1 MRLILLTLLLLLTTS
16 AQSQVIFNVPEI
28 EVPVSEFINL
38 PVEIETAGEDV
49 GSLEFALNYDKNY
62 LEFVSIEVTV
72 KAQEWLTYTM
82 DWEGETVRWGGYDAS
97 FGSYTI
103 SNTTELFTVRFRVID
118 QNWTEIPITIGRKTA
133 GTDIGMDIQ
142 VENTDGYVNKRMM
155 PFEVQPA
162 DGIYGMVYPVPTIGP
177 ITFDLTVP
185 DNGEYLV
192 RVISYSNRE
201 YLRSKRTFFA
211 GWVQFQMDL
220 STLPQGVYLLQ
231 VTNGKFV
238 KTFKTIKK

>member
-1 MRLILLTLLLLLTTS
+1 M
-16 AQSQVIFNVPEI
+16 
-28 EVPVSEFINL
+28 
-38 PVEIETAGEDV
+38 
-49 GSLEFALNYDKNY
+49 
-62 LEFVSIEVTV
+62 
-72 KAQEWLTYTM
+72 
-82 DWEGETVRWGGYDAS
+82 
-97 FGSYTI
+97 
-103 SNTTELFTVRFRVID
+103 FTVRFKVID

-133 GTDIGMDIQ
+133 GTELGMDID

-155 PFEVQPA
+155 AFDTRPA

-185 DNGEYLV
+185 DNGDYIV
-192 RVISYSNRE
+192 RVVNYSNVE

>member
-1 MRLILLTLLLLLTTS
+1 MRCILLTLLLLLTTS

-28 EVPVSEFINL
+28 DVPVSEYINL
-38 PVEIETAGEDV
+38 PVEIETAGEIV
-49 GSLEFALNYDKNY
+49 GSLEFALNYDPDH
-62 LEFVSIEVTV
+62 LEFVSITVTP

-97 FGSYTI
+97 FGNFTI

-118 QNWTEIPITIGRKTA
+118 QDWTEIPITIGRKTA

-142 VENTDGYVNKRMM
+142 VENTNGYVNKRMM

-201 YLRSKRTFFA
+201 YIRTRRTFFA